1 MLDPEYDDNREDIQS
16 SLKRF
21 EKMLAQEENSF
32 FDLDTLEQIADH
44 YFIQS
49 QFDEGLKAC
58 DLGLLHFP
66 YTLELII
73 LKAQILGEL
82 TRTEEAMELIE
93 NSMILFPTDTDLKLV
108 KGSLLS
114 QLKQHEAAI
123 DQFLQVLESVEDKD
137 EVYFRIGCVI

>member
-49 QFDEGLKAC
+49 RFEEGLKAC

-66 YTLELII
+66 
-73 LKAQILGEL
+73 
-82 TRTEEAMELIE
+82 
-93 NSMILFPTDTDLKLV
+93 
-108 KGSLLS
+108 
-114 QLKQHEAAI
+114 
-123 DQFLQVLESVEDKD
+123 
-137 EVYFRIGCVI
+137 